1 MFRERH
7 YDDKKNSSPSSVDR
21 QVNTKRTL
29 MLRRSEDQGLTY
41 TDTMKVVV
49 VGAGILGTWMAIHLV
64 EQGHSVLHLERD
76 NQPQSAS
83 IRNLGLIWISGREAG
98 VELDTALSARDRW
111 CRQQALWPE
120 LPLRTAGSLTMAP
133 IEADVAALEAA
144 VALPDAPTRGF
155 TLLGNKELLYR
166 YGIKAPTTLGLFC
179 SMDAITEPRSLL
191 TILRERLALDPN
203 YRYRANAEVIYC
215 HEEELELINHT
226 RIPFDYVFFAT
237 GVSDLRSFGFNASE
251 RLTRTQLQ
259 MLQTA
264 GHARTLPPAIADTDS
279 FRYYPAFT
287 SLRSMLAPQEPV
299 AGRYGAQLLLA
310 QRSDGSLTIGDTH
323 EEYGSPFLDSVIET
337 HLVERART
345 VLGQEIAPTAQ
356 RWQGVYSRLVPGD
369 EAVYFSEQVRS
380 NARWVTGL
388 GGRGMTISPQAAYEA
403 VEEALR

>member
-1 MFRERH
+1 MRGCSGG
-7 YDDKKNSSPSSVDR
+7 KVP
-21 QVNTKRTL
+21 
-29 MLRRSEDQGLTY
+29 TY
-41 TDTMKVVV
+41 TVVVKVVV

-98 VELDTALSARDRW
+98 VELDTALSARERW
-111 CRQQALWPE
+111 SRQHALWPE
-120 LPLRTAGSLTMAP
+120 LPLRTAGSLTLAP
-133 IEADVAALEAA
+133 TEADVAVLEAA
-144 VALPDAPTRGF
+144 AALPDATTRGF
-155 TLLGNKELLYR
+155 TLLSHKDLLYR
-166 YGIKAPTTLGLFC
+166 YGIDAPTSLGLFC
-179 SMDAITEPRSLL
+179 SLDAITEPRSVL
-191 TILRERLALDPN
+191 TILRKRLSLDPN
-203 YRYRANAEVIYC
+203 YRYRANAEVVYC
-215 HEEELELINHT
+215 HDEELELIDHT

-237 GVSDLRSFGFNASE
+237 GVSDLRSLGFASTE

-279 FRYYPAFT
+279 FRYYPAFA
-287 SLRSMLAPQEPV
+287 SLRPMLSPQEPI
-299 AGRYGAQLLLA
+299 ASRYGAQLLLA

-345 VLGQEIAPTAQ
+345 VLGQEIASTTQ

-369 EAVYFSEQVRS
+369 EDVYYSEQLRS
-380 NARWVTGL
+380 NATWVTGL

-403 VEEALR
+403 VKETFR